1 MSGYLKARIQRI
13 ERERR
18 VHRSESADQY
28 FADNKPYS
36 GLGRRSL
43 HSGVAF
49 IAARGLN
56 IFVQLASTIVLARL
70 LGPHDFGLVAM
81 MLALIGFAPLFVDL
95 GMSEASAQRRSISR
109 AEVSTLFWL
118 NVLIGVVLAVVLAAS
133 GRWIARAFGEPSLAG
148 MALALS
154 VTFLMMALST
164 QHYALM
170 RRAMQFRR
178 IAMIDIS
185 ANIIGSAASVGLAL
199 SGWSYWA
206 LIAKPIITSALTVVG
221 AWTACRWIP
230 GRPGLTPM
238 VKELLRFG
246 LGVTGFT
253 MTDYFARSADRI
265 AMGYF
270 LGAGPL
276 GYFQNAFTIYNNLLS
291 ILSEPL
297 HNIAVS
303 GLSKLQHSAAELKR
317 SWEGALSLLCYF
329 SGPAF
334 AALAVSAHDIVIV
347 LLGEKWSPAGPLLCI
362 LAIRGIADCIERTL
376 GWVHVAVGR
385 PDRWMRWGIFSAI
398 CQLVALAAGLP
409 FGVIGVTIAYT
420 VTMFVLFVP
429 ALVYAGRPVGITI
442 GDVLRATAPQTI
454 AALVAVAVA
463 SSIQDAFLQ
472 ELPRLLRIPVASVIC
487 VTAYL
492 TVVIGVFRITR
503 PLQLAWSLLRD
514 FGIVRLQVNS

>member
-1 MSGYLKARIQRI
+1 MSGYLKAKIQRI
-13 ERERR
+13 ERARR
-18 VHRSESADQY
+18 VHRNERTDQY

-95 GMSEASAQRRSISR
+95 GMSEASAQRNSISR

-199 SGWSYWA
+199 SGWGYWA

-230 GRPGLTPM
+230 GGPRLTPM

-409 FGVIGVTIAYT
+409 FGAVGVTIAYT

-429 ALVYAGRPVGITI
+429 ALVYAGKPVGITI

-463 SSIQDAFLQ
+463 FSIQEAFLQ
-472 ELPRLLRIPVASVIC
+472 ELPRLLRIPLASVIC

-492 TVVIGVFRITR
+492 TVVVGVFRITR